1 LLSVSAHLGGGSGDT
16 YILMPEGQKVK
27 RHTICRVCI
36 RNGRKLWRYPSRPAL
51 RYDTGMLGV
60 DVRAARVAW
69 TVLLVAAAAA
79 MVFLIRRTL
88 LIFFVALLL
97 AYLLAPLAG
106 VAARLTPR
114 KVPRFLSLAAVY
126 VLILALIGLA
136 VTFLSTRIYQE
147 AAQLAESVPKWL
159 QSPDLL
165 GGLAVPVWMEPWKEK
180 AVASARSE
188 LAANVR
194 EVVPLIGRV
203 GQGIVSLVGN
213 ISFVVLIPVLSFFF
227 LKDAEALRDRVLLQF
242 AGTSRFVFLQEVMAD
257 VHRLLGQYMRA
268 LVILA
273 AATVAVY
280 GGFFLAIGLPYA
292 VLLAAVAGAAEF
304 IPMIGPFTAGAGVV
318 LVALLSGHVV
328 LAVWIVIF
336 LLGYRL
342 FQDYVLQ
349 PHLMSQGVELH
360 PLWVIFGVLAG
371 EQIGGVG
378 GMFLSIPVLAT
389 LRVVY
394 VRILKA
400 RQPALATGD

>member
-1 LLSVSAHLGGGSGDT
+1 
-16 YILMPEGQKVK
+16 
-27 RHTICRVCI
+27 
-36 RNGRKLWRYPSRPAL
+36 
-51 RYDTGMLGV
+51 MLGV
-60 DVRAARVAW
+60 DVRAARAAW
-69 TVLLVAAAAA
+69 TVLLVASTAA
-79 MVFLIRRTL
+79 MVYLIRRTL

-106 VAARLTPR
+106 VAVRLTPR
-114 KVPRFLSLAAVY
+114 RVPRFLSLAAVY
-126 VLILALIGLA
+126 VLILVLIGLA

-165 GGLAVPVWMEPWKEK
+165 GGLAVPVWMEPWKEE

-188 LAANVR
+188 LEANVR

-213 ISFVVLIPVLSFFF
+213 ISFVVLTVVLSFLF
-227 LKDAEALRDRVLLQF
+227 LKDAEALRDRFLSQF
-242 AGTSRFVFLQEVMAD
+242 AGTRRFDFIQEVMAD

-273 AATVAVY
+273 AATVVAY

-328 LAVWIVIF
+328 LAGW
-336 LLGYRL
+336 
-342 FQDYVLQ
+342 
-349 PHLMSQGVELH
+349 
-360 PLWVIFGVLAG
+360 
-371 EQIGGVG
+371 
-378 GMFLSIPVLAT
+378 
-389 LRVVY
+389 
-394 VRILKA
+394 
-400 RQPALATGD
+400 

>member
-1 LLSVSAHLGGGSGDT
+1 MSGSGDT
-16 YILMPEGQKVK
+16 YILSLKGQKVK
-27 RHTICRVCI
+27 RHTICGVYDPHGP
-36 RNGRKLWRYPSRPAL
+36 NPWRYPSRRPL

-60 DVRAARVAW
+60 DARAARSAW

-79 MVFLIRRTL
+79 VVFLIRRTL

-106 VAARLTPR
+106 AAARLTPR
-114 KVPRFLSLAAVY
+114 KLPRFLSLAAVY
-126 VLILALIGLA
+126 ILLLGLIGLA
-136 VTFLSTRIYQE
+136 LAFLSARVFQE
-147 AAQLAESVPKWL
+147 ASQLAENVPKWL
-159 QSPDLL
+159 QDPELL
-165 GGLAVPVWMEPWKEK
+165 GGLAVPAWLEPWKEK
-180 AVASARSE
+180 AVESARSE
-188 LAANVR
+188 LAANFR
-194 EVVPLIGRV
+194 QMVPLIGRV

-227 LKDAEALRDRVLLQF
+227 LKDAESLRDRFLAEL
-242 AGTSRFVFLQEVMAD
+242 AGTRRYGLIQEIMAD
-257 VHRLLGQYMRA
+257 VHLLLGQYMRA

-273 AATVAVY
+273 AATVVAY
-280 GGFFLAIGLPYA
+280 GAFFLSVGLPYA
-292 VLLAAVAGAAEF
+292 ALLAAVAGAAEF
-304 IPMIGPFTAGAGVV
+304 IPMLGPFAAGVGVV
-318 LVALLSGHVV
+318 LVALLSGHVT
-328 LAVWIVIF
+328 LAIWLVVF

-349 PHLMSQGVELH
+349 PLLMSQGVELH

-371 EQIGGVG
+371 EQIGGVA

-400 RQPALATGD
+400 RQPSLAPAD